1 MRTEVRSREASQ
13 AEVASAFIPESV
25 AVLRWYQMRDPGPRA
40 QGGGGRDAAWQP
52 RLPYADRRAA
62 GRQLAMRL
70 DRYAGQPD
78 LLVLGLPRGGVPVAY
93 EVANELGAAFDVF
106 GVRKLGVPGHEELAL
121 GAVASGGVRAINRS
135 VVDSFGIPPAAIE
148 AITAGALDQ
157 LEQRERLYREG
168 TEPLSAAGKTVIL
181 VDDGLATGAT
191 MRAAIAAL
199 RSVAPKWIAVAVPV
213 APSDVCARVRL
224 EADDVVCAA
233 QPEPFSAVGLWY
245 EDFTPVSTE
254 EVRHLLRLSRSDTE
268 DLPPRG

>member
-1 MRTEVRSREASQ
+1 
-13 AEVASAFIPESV
+13 
-25 AVLRWYQMRDPGPRA
+25 
-40 QGGGGRDAAWQP
+40 
-52 RLPYADRRAA
+52 
-62 GRQLAMRL
+62 MRL
-70 DRYAGQPD
+70 ARYAGQPD
-78 LLVLGLPRGGVPVAY
+78 LLALGLPRGGVPVAY

-148 AITAGALDQ
+148 AITAEALDQ
-157 LEQRERLYREG
+157 LEERERLYRQG

-199 RSVAPKWIAVAVPV
+199 RSV

-254 EVRHLLRLSRSDTE
+254 EVRHLLRLSRSRTDN
-268 DLPPRG
+268 LPPPG